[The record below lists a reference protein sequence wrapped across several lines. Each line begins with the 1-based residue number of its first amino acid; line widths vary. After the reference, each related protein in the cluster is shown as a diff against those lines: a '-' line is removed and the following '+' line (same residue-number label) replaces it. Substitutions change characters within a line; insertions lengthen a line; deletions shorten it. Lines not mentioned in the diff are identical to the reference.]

1 MATSDEA
8 QTDAVKP
15 DKGDSKDFVEHLRTV
30 HFTLVTVC
38 LALIVILQFP
48 SPVSIR
54 EAIHQLNT
62 IVDATH
68 VWKDTWVDEG
78 VPKELNNKD
87 GFFSCVNPVTS
98 DFATAASGTRQSFHF
113 QNVNWTLRT
122 SNPMPINSQ
131 YMTNAKY
138 MTIRHTTIDA
148 PKRLDEFKNIW
159 NNSYSILCP
168 VRISDEG
175 VNLFFTAAPK
185 NEIVVPIKREAVS
198 SAVPLS
204 PAMLMDNGAG
214 RKFDGLHKGQSA
226 ESEGLFYSAGFLPI
240 ANPNISM
247 VAMAKSPTILD
258 IPVLDSKVF
267 PFDYR
272 GVLIKELPQYNWL
285 HADFKD
291 AFYELDQAT
300 TGFQDLDFDHI
311 KQILQ
316 QNQKNSKE
324 AFQAFGVTFPIETTA
339 KWGTLIII
347 VIQFY
352 FLLHLMEY
360 GKNRT
365 LAKPDVAWIG
375 IYASPGARIL
385 FCATALVLPL
395 AVITFVCIKDSFLS
409 NMPIR
414 NALLC
419 VVAVSASAFL
429 SFFAAKQYFKKDAP
443 IPTSKLVGE

>member
-1 MATSDEA
+1 VATSDETQA
-8 QTDAVKP
+8 NAVKA
-15 DKGDSKDFVEHLRTV
+15 DRGDSKDFVEHLRTV

-68 VWKDTWVDEG
+68 VWKDTWIDEG
-78 VPKELNNKD
+78 VPRELSNV
-87 GFFSCVNPVTS
+87 GGVSSCVNPVTS
-98 DFATAASGTRQSFHF
+98 DFATVASGMQVSLHF

-131 YMTNAKY
+131 YMTDAKY
-138 MTIRHTTIDA
+138 TTVRHTTIDA

-168 VRISDEG
+168 IHISDEG
-175 VNLFFTAAPK
+175 VNVLFSAKET
-185 NEIVVPIKREAVS
+185 IVPIKRESVS
-198 SAVPLS
+198 SAVRPS
-204 PAMLMDNGAG
+204 PAMLMDNGAA
-214 RKFDGLHKGQSA
+214 RKFSGLHKGQSV

-240 ANPNISM
+240 ANPNTSVIGMSNNPM
-247 VAMAKSPTILD
+247 MLD

-272 GVLIKELPQYNWL
+272 GVLIKEVPQYNWL
-285 HADFKD
+285 HSEFKE

-316 QNQKNSKE
+316 QNEKNSKE

-339 KWGTLIII
+339 RWGTLIII

-352 FLLHLMEY
+352 FLLHLVEY
-360 GKNRT
+360 GKKES
-365 LAKPDVAWIG
+365 LDKPDVAWIG
-375 IYASPGARIL
+375 IYASPGARLL
-385 FCATALVLPL
+385 FCATALILPL
-395 AVITFVCIKDSFLS
+395 AVIIFVCIKDSFLP

-414 NALLC
+414 NALLRFA
-419 VVAVSASAFL
+419 AVSVSAVL
-429 SFFAAKQYFKKDAP
+429 SFYAAKQYFKKEVPPPKSPMAA
-443 IPTSKLVGE
+443 T